1 MDHLISDPRGYWAHA
16 GEADL
21 VARLAIRAERERWQ
35 SVLAKFLSPETLSV
49 VIQKVIEAADHRPVD
64 HQSVKEAL

>member
-1 MDHLISDPRGYWAHA
+1 MDHLVSDPRGYWGHA

-35 SVLAKFLSPETLSV
+35 SVLAKFLSPETLDI
-49 VIQKVIEAADHRPVD
+49 VIQKVIEAADRRSLDQQPA
-64 HQSVKEAL
+64 KEAL